1 MPAMEP
7 RDPSAER
14 SRLLAILLER
24 SLRFGKFKLASGA
37 ESDFY
42 VDVRKTNLDPEGVR
56 LVARLLADLSGLGA
70 PHGPNA
76 VGGPTLGADP
86 MVTALGLEALA
97 RGAAVDCFLVRKEA
111 KGHGTGSRIEGN
123 LSSGARVLLVD
134 DVLTQGGSLESAAAA
149 VRESGAQVSA
159 FGCVVD
165 REAGGRARLGQSTIP
180 VHALYTLAELLKAAG
195 RPLPS

>member
-1 MPAMEP
+1 MDT

-14 SRLLAILLER
+14 TRLLAILLER

-56 LVARLLADLSGLGA
+56 LVARLLADATGLGTEN
-70 PHGPNA
+70 GPTA

-97 RGAAVDCFLVRKEA
+97 RGTHVECFLVRKEA

-123 LSSGARVLLVD
+123 LSAGARVLLVD
-134 DVLTQGGSLESAAAA
+134 DVLTQGGSLASAAEA
-149 VRESGAQVSA
+149 VREAGAAVA
-159 FGCVVD
+159 CFGCVVD
-165 REAGGRARLGQSTIP
+165 REAGGRERLGQSTLP
-180 VHALYTLAELLKAAG
+180 VHALYTLAEILKTAG

>member
-1 MPAMEP
+1 MEP

-14 SRLLAILLER
+14 SRLRAILLER

-56 LVARLLADLSGLGA
+56 LVARLLADVSGLGTDL
-70 PHGPNA
+70 GPNA

-97 RGAAVDCFLVRKEA
+97 RGARVECFLVRKEA
-111 KGHGTGSRIEGN
+111 KAHGTGSRIEGN
-123 LSSGARVLLVD
+123 LSPSARVLLVD
-134 DVLTQGGSLESAAAA
+134 DVLTGGGSLESAAVA
-149 VRESGAQVSA
+149 VREAGARIAA

-165 REAGGRARLGQSTIP
+165 REAGGRERLGLGVTP
-180 VHALYTLAELLKAAG
+180 VHALYTLAEILKAAG

>member
-1 MPAMEP
+1 MDSRSPA
-7 RDPSAER
+7 AER

-42 VDVRKTNLDPEGVR
+42 VDVRKTNLDPEGIR
-56 LVARLLADLSGLGA
+56 LVARLLADVTGLGTDR
-70 PHGPNA
+70 GPNA

-97 RGAAVDCFLVRKEA
+97 RGTAVECFLVRKEA

-123 LSSGARVLLVD
+123 LSPGARVLLVD
-134 DVLTQGGSLESAAAA
+134 DVLTQGGSMLSAAEA
-149 VRESGAQVSA
+149 VREAGAEIAA

-165 REAGGRARLGQSTIP
+165 REAGGRERLGQNTTA
-180 VHALYTLAELLKAAG
+180 VHALYTLAEILKAAG